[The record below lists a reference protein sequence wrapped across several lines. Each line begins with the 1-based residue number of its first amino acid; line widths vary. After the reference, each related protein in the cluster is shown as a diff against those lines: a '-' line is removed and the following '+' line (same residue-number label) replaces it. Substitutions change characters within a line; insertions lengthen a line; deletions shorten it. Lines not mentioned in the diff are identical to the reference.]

1 MFSFVSLLPQRN
13 SLVHFPAKP
22 DTSEIPPPS
31 YIAPLLVQAHR
42 RPESDQSVSEETMMT
57 LLIIAYLGGVLTIL
71 SPCIL
76 PILPFVFARAGQPFV
91 KSRLPMLTGMAAT
104 FALVATL
111 AAVGGSWA
119 IRANEYGRLAAIV
132 LLALFGVSL
141 LSPRFA
147 STLARPIVDLG
158 NNLVNASGGGRTA
171 PTVRSALILGVAT
184 GLLWAPCAGP
194 ILGLVLTGAALQGAN
209 LETSFLLAAYAAGA
223 ATSLAVALSVGGKI
237 FAAMKRSLGL
247 GDRIR
252 QVLGAAVLAG
262 VAIIALGLD
271 TSLLSRLSYA
281 STASLEQAVLHR
293 LHAKELAAA
302 PSELASNDATIVA
315 ADAKKPFR
323 SDLPVEGYA
332 PSLNGAVEW
341 LNSKPLT
348 TEELPG
354 KVVLVDFWTY
364 SCINCIRTIPYTKAW
379 AEKYADQGLVVI
391 GVHAPEFAFEK
402 KIDNVKSAIDDF
414 KIGYPVAVDNDYKI
428 WRAFENSYW
437 PAAYLIDAKGQI
449 RYHHFGEGNYGRTEK
464 AIQDLLREA
473 GSEMTASAPVTPDAK
488 GVEAGPDLGNI
499 RSGETYLGYE
509 QATNF
514 SSPEGLQADAP
525 QNYSISKPSLNGWG
539 LSGTWTV
546 GKDQATL
553 DQAGGGITYRFSA
566 RDLHLVLGPGDE
578 AKPVRFQ
585 VKIDGKSP
593 GPDHGSDIDADGN
606 GAVTATRLYQLVR
619 QSGTVAARNFEI
631 RFLDPGVQAYAFTFG

>member
-1 MFSFVSLLPQRN
+1 
-13 SLVHFPAKP
+13 
-22 DTSEIPPPS
+22 
-31 YIAPLLVQAHR
+31 
-42 RPESDQSVSEETMMT
+42 MT
-57 LLIIAYLGGVLTIL
+57 LLIIAYLGGALTIL

-91 KSRLPMLTGMAAT
+91 RSTLPMLAGMAAT

-132 LLALFGVSL
+132 LLALFGASL

-147 STLARPIVDLG
+147 STLARPVVDLG
-158 NNLVNASGGGRTA
+158 NNLVNATGGGRGTT
-171 PTVRSALILGVAT
+171 TVKSALLLGVAT

-209 LETSFLLAAYAAGA
+209 LQTTFLLIAYAAGA
-223 ATSLAVALSVGGKI
+223 ASSLAVALLVGGRI
-237 FAAMKRSLGL
+237 FTAMKRSLGV

-252 QVLGAAVLAG
+252 QGLGAAVLAG
-262 VAIIALGLD
+262 VAVIALGLD
-271 TSLLSRLSYA
+271 TSLLARLSYA
-281 STASLEQAVLHR
+281 STTSLEQAVLDR
-293 LHAKELAAA
+293 LHAKRLSGAS
-302 PSELASNDATIVA
+302 SELASNEVMIAA
-315 ADAKKPFR
+315 ADAKNPFR
-323 SDLPVEGYA
+323 SDLPVEGPA
-332 PSLNGAVEW
+332 PSLDGAVEW
-341 LNSKPLT
+341 LNSAPLT
-348 TEELPG
+348 TEQLRG

-364 SCINCIRTIPYTKAW
+364 SCINCIRTIPYVRAW

-402 KIDNVKSAIDDF
+402 KIDNVKKAIGDF
-414 KIGYPVAVDNDYKI
+414 QIGYPVAIDNDYGI

-449 RYHHFGEGNYGRTEK
+449 RYHHFGEGNYNRTEK

-473 GSEMTASAPVTPDAK
+473 GSQTTASAPVVPDAK

-499 RSGETYLGYE
+499 RSGETYLGYQ
-509 QATNF
+509 QAANF
-514 SSPEGLQADAP
+514 ASPEGLQADTAK
-525 QNYSISKPSLNGWG
+525 NYSIAEPGLNGWG

-546 GKDQATL
+546 GRDQATL
-553 DQAGGGITYRFSA
+553 DQPGGGITYRFSA
-566 RDLHLVLGPGDE
+566 RDLHLVLGPGAGD
-578 AKPVRFQ
+578 KPIRFQ
-585 VKIDGKSP
+585 VKIDGKAP

-606 GAVTATRLYQLVR
+606 GTVTATRLYQLVR

>member
-1 MFSFVSLLPQRN
+1 
-13 SLVHFPAKP
+13 
-22 DTSEIPPPS
+22 
-31 YIAPLLVQAHR
+31 
-42 RPESDQSVSEETMMT
+42 MT
-57 LLIIAYLGGVLTIL
+57 LLIIAYLGGALTIL

-91 KSRLPMLTGMAAT
+91 RSTLPMLAGMAAT

-132 LLALFGVSL
+132 LLALFGASL
-141 LSPRFA
+141 LSPRIA

-158 NNLVNASGGGRTA
+158 NNLINATGGGRGTT
-171 PTVRSALILGVAT
+171 TVKSALLLGVAT

-209 LETSFLLAAYAAGA
+209 LQTTFLLIAYAAGA
-223 ATSLAVALSVGGKI
+223 ASSLAVALLVGGKL
-237 FAAMKRSLGL
+237 FAAMKRSLGF

-262 VAIIALGLD
+262 VAVVALGLD
-271 TSLLSRLSYA
+271 TSLLARLSYA
-281 STASLEQAVLHR
+281 STASLEQAVLDR
-293 LHAKELAAA
+293 LHAKPLSG
-302 PSELASNDATIVA
+302 PSSELASNEVMIAA
-315 ADAKKPFR
+315 ADAKQPFR
-323 SDLPVEGYA
+323 SDLPVESYA
-332 PSLNGAVEW
+332 PSLDGAVEW
-341 LNSKPLT
+341 LNSTPLT
-348 TEELPG
+348 TEQLRG

-364 SCINCIRTIPYTKAW
+364 SCINCIRTIPYIKAW
-379 AEKYADQGLVVI
+379 AEKYKDQGLVVI

-402 KIDNVKSAIDDF
+402 KIDNVKKAISDF
-414 KIGYPVAVDNDYKI
+414 QIGYPVAIDNDYSI

-437 PAAYLIDAKGQI
+437 PAGYLIDAKGQI
-449 RYHHFGEGNYGRTEK
+449 RYHHFGEGNYNKTEK

-473 GSEMTASAPVTPDAK
+473 GSQTTASAPVAPDAK

-509 QATNF
+509 QAANF
-514 SSPEGLQADAP
+514 ASPEELQADTAR
-525 QNYSISKPSLNGWG
+525 NYTIAEPGLNGWG

-546 GKDQATL
+546 GRDQATL
-553 DQAGGGITYRFSA
+553 DQPGGGITYRFSA
-566 RDLHLVLGPGDE
+566 RDLHLVLGPG
-578 AKPVRFQ
+578 AGGKPVRFQ
-585 VKIDGKSP
+585 VKVDGKAP

-606 GAVTATRLYQLVR
+606 GTVTATRLYQLVR

-631 RFLDPGVQAYAFTFG
+631 RFLDRGVQAYAFTFG

>member
-1 MFSFVSLLPQRN
+1 
-13 SLVHFPAKP
+13 
-22 DTSEIPPPS
+22 
-31 YIAPLLVQAHR
+31 
-42 RPESDQSVSEETMMT
+42 MT

-91 KSRLPMLTGMAAT
+91 KSTLPMLAGMAAT

-158 NNLVNASGGGRTA
+158 NNLVNASGSGRTA
-171 PTVRSALILGVAT
+171 PTVRSALILGVAS

-262 VAIIALGLD
+262 VAIIALDLD

-281 STASLEQAVLHR
+281 STASLEQAVLDR
-293 LHAKELAAA
+293 LHAKPPASAL
-302 PSELASNDATIVA
+302 SEGASSDATIVA
-315 ADAKKPFR
+315 ADSKEPFR
-323 SDLPVEGYA
+323 SDLTVEGYA
-332 PSLNGAVEW
+332 PSLDGAVEW

-348 TEELPG
+348 TGELRG

-402 KIDNVKSAIDDF
+402 KIDNVKSAISDF

-473 GSEMTASAPVTPDAK
+473 GSEMTASAPVAPDAK

-499 RSGETYLGYE
+499 RSGETYLGYQ

-514 SSPEGLQADAP
+514 SSPEGLRADAP
-525 QNYSISKPSLNGWG
+525 QNYSISKPGLNGWG

-553 DQAGGGITYRFSA
+553 DQAGGGIIYRFSA
-566 RDLHLVLGPGDE
+566 RDLHLVLGPGDD

-585 VKIDGKSP
+585 VKIDGKAP
-593 GPDHGSDIDADGN
+593 GEDHGSDIDADGN
-606 GAVTATRLYQLVR
+606 GTVTATRLYQLVR
-619 QSGTVAARNFEI
+619 QSGTVTARNFEI

>member
-1 MFSFVSLLPQRN
+1 
-13 SLVHFPAKP
+13 
-22 DTSEIPPPS
+22 
-31 YIAPLLVQAHR
+31 
-42 RPESDQSVSEETMMT
+42 MT
-57 LLIIAYLGGVLTIL
+57 LLIIAYLGGALTIL

-91 KSRLPMLTGMAAT
+91 KSTLPMLAGMAAT

-132 LLALFGVSL
+132 LLALFGASL

-158 NNLVNASGGGRTA
+158 NNLLNANGGGRAA
-171 PTVRSALILGVAT
+171 PTVKSALILGVAT

-209 LETSFLLAAYAAGA
+209 LQTTFLLAAYAAGA
-223 ATSLAVALSVGGKI
+223 ATSLAVALLVGGRI
-237 FAAMKRSLGL
+237 FAAMKRSLGF

-252 QVLGAAVLAG
+252 QGLGAAVLAG
-262 VAIIALGLD
+262 VAVIALGLD

-281 STASLEQAVLHR
+281 STASLEQAVLDR
-293 LHAKELAAA
+293 LHAKPAGASAEV
-302 PSELASNDATIVA
+302 ASNDVLI

-332 PSLNGAVEW
+332 PSLDGAVEW

-348 TEELPG
+348 TEQLRG

-364 SCINCIRTIPYTKAW
+364 SCINCIRTIPYVKAW

-402 KIDNVKSAIDDF
+402 KLDNVKKALSDF
-414 KIGYPVAVDNDYKI
+414 EIGYPVAIDNDYRI

-437 PAAYLIDAKGQI
+437 PAGYLIDAEGQI

-473 GSEMTASAPVTPDAK
+473 GGQMTSSTAVAPDAK

-509 QATNF
+509 QAANF
-514 SSPEGLQADAP
+514 ASPEGLQADAP
-525 QNYSISKPSLNGWG
+525 QNYSIAEPGLNGWG

-546 GKDQATL
+546 GKDEARL
-553 DQAGGGITYRFSA
+553 DEAGGGITYRFSA
-566 RDLHLVLGPGDE
+566 RDLHLVLGPGADG
-578 AKPVRFQ
+578 KPIRFQ
-585 VKIDGKSP
+585 VTVDGKAP

-606 GAVTATRLYQLVR
+606 GTVTATRLYQLVR
-619 QSGTVAARNFEI
+619 QSGTVGARNFQI

>member
-1 MFSFVSLLPQRN
+1 
-13 SLVHFPAKP
+13 
-22 DTSEIPPPS
+22 
-31 YIAPLLVQAHR
+31 
-42 RPESDQSVSEETMMT
+42 MT
-57 LLIIAYLGGVLTIL
+57 LLIIAYLGGALTIL

-91 KSRLPMLTGMAAT
+91 RSTLPMLAGMAAT

-132 LLALFGVSL
+132 LLALFGASL

-158 NNLVNASGGGRTA
+158 NNLINATGDGRGTT
-171 PTVRSALILGVAT
+171 TVKSALLLGVAT

-209 LETSFLLAAYAAGA
+209 LQTTFLLIAYAAGA
-223 ATSLAVALSVGGKI
+223 ASSLAVALLVGGRI
-237 FAAMKRSLGL
+237 FTAMKRSLGV

-252 QVLGAAVLAG
+252 QGLGAAVLAG
-262 VAIIALGLD
+262 VAVIALGLD
-271 TSLLSRLSYA
+271 TSLLARLSYA
-281 STASLEQAVLHR
+281 STASLEQAVLDR
-293 LHAKELAAA
+293 LHAKPLSGAS
-302 PSELASNDATIVA
+302 SELVSNEVMIAA
-315 ADAKKPFR
+315 ADAKTPFR
-323 SDLPVEGYA
+323 SDLPVEGHA
-332 PSLNGAVEW
+332 PSLDGAVEW
-341 LNSKPLT
+341 LNSQPLT
-348 TEELPG
+348 TEQLRG

-364 SCINCIRTIPYTKAW
+364 SCINCIRTIPYVRAW

-402 KIDNVKSAIDDF
+402 KIDNVKKAIGGF
-414 KIGYPVAVDNDYKI
+414 QIGYPVAIDNDYSI

-449 RYHHFGEGNYGRTEK
+449 RYHHFGEGNYDRTEQ

-473 GSEMTASAPVTPDAK
+473 GSQTTASAPVAPDAR

-509 QATNF
+509 QAANF
-514 SSPEGLQADAP
+514 ASPEGLQADTAKS
-525 QNYSISKPSLNGWG
+525 YSIAEPGLNGWG

-546 GKDQATL
+546 GRDQATL
-553 DQAGGGITYRFSA
+553 DQSGGGITYRFSA
-566 RDLHLVLGPGDE
+566 RDLHLVLGPGGSG
-578 AKPVRFQ
+578 KPVRFQ
-585 VKIDGKSP
+585 VKVDGKAP
-593 GPDHGSDIDADGN
+593 GLDHGSDIDADGN
-606 GAVTATRLYQLVR
+606 GTVSATRLYQLVR
-619 QSGTVAARNFEI
+619 QSDTVAARNFEI

>member
-1 MFSFVSLLPQRN
+1 
-13 SLVHFPAKP
+13 
-22 DTSEIPPPS
+22 
-31 YIAPLLVQAHR
+31 
-42 RPESDQSVSEETMMT
+42 MT
-57 LLIIAYLGGVLTIL
+57 LLIIAYLGGALTIL

-76 PILPFVFARAGQPFV
+76 PILPFVFARAGQPFIR
-91 KSRLPMLTGMAAT
+91 STLPMLAGMAAT

-111 AAVGGSWA
+111 AAVGGSWV

-132 LLALFGVSL
+132 LLALFGASL

-158 NNLVNASGGGRTA
+158 NNMVASGSGRAA
-171 PTVRSALILGVAT
+171 PTVKSALILGVAT

-209 LETSFLLAAYAAGA
+209 LQTTFLLAAYAAGA
-223 ATSLAVALSVGGKI
+223 ATSLAVALLVGGRI
-237 FAAMKRSLGL
+237 FAAMKRSLGF
-247 GDRIR
+247 GDWIR
-252 QVLGAAVLAG
+252 QGLGAAVLAG

-271 TSLLSRLSYA
+271 TSLLARLSYA
-281 STASLEQAVLHR
+281 STASLEQAVLDR
-293 LHAKELAAA
+293 LHAKPVGGA
-302 PSELASNDATIVA
+302 PSELASNDATI
-315 ADAKKPFR
+315 ADAKKPFL

-332 PSLNGAVEW
+332 PSLDGAVEW

-348 TEELPG
+348 NEQLRG

-364 SCINCIRTIPYTKAW
+364 SCINCIRTIPYVRGW
-379 AEKYADQGLVVI
+379 AEKYADQRLVVI

-402 KIDNVKSAIDDF
+402 KIDNVRKAVENF
-414 KIGYPVAVDNDYKI
+414 QIGYPVAIDNDYKI

-437 PAAYLIDAKGQI
+437 PAGYLIDAKGQI

-473 GSEMTASAPVTPDAK
+473 GSQMTASAPVAPNAK
-488 GVEAGPDLGNI
+488 GVEAAPDLGNI
-499 RSGETYLGYE
+499 RSGETYIGYQ
-509 QATNF
+509 QAANF
-514 SSPEGLQADAP
+514 ASPERLQADAP
-525 QNYSISKPSLNGWG
+525 QNYSIAEPGLNGWG

-566 RDLHLVLGPGDE
+566 RDLHLVLGPGADG
-578 AKPVRFQ
+578 KPIRFQ
-585 VKIDGKSP
+585 VTVDGKVP
-593 GPDHGSDIDADGN
+593 GPDHGSDIDADGK
-606 GAVTATRLYQLVR
+606 GTVTATRLYQLVR
-619 QSGTVAARNFEI
+619 QSGTVGARNFEI
-631 RFLDPGVQAYAFTFG
+631 HFLDPGVQAYAFTFG

>member
-1 MFSFVSLLPQRN
+1 
-13 SLVHFPAKP
+13 
-22 DTSEIPPPS
+22 
-31 YIAPLLVQAHR
+31 
-42 RPESDQSVSEETMMT
+42 MT
-57 LLIIAYLGGVLTIL
+57 LLIIAYLGGALTIL

-91 KSRLPMLTGMAAT
+91 RSTLPMLAGMAAT

-132 LLALFGVSL
+132 LLALFGASL
-141 LSPRFA
+141 LSPRIA

-158 NNLVNASGGGRTA
+158 NNLINATGGGRGTT
-171 PTVRSALILGVAT
+171 TVKSALLLGVAT

-209 LETSFLLAAYAAGA
+209 LQTTFLLIAYAAGA
-223 ATSLAVALSVGGKI
+223 ASSLAVALLVGGKL
-237 FAAMKRSLGL
+237 FAAMKRSLGF

-262 VAIIALGLD
+262 VAVVALGLD
-271 TSLLSRLSYA
+271 TSLLARLSYA
-281 STASLEQAVLHR
+281 STASLEQAVLDR
-293 LHAKELAAA
+293 LHAKPLSG
-302 PSELASNDATIVA
+302 PSSELASNEVMIAA
-315 ADAKKPFR
+315 ADAKQPFR

-332 PSLNGAVEW
+332 PSLDGAVEW
-341 LNSKPLT
+341 LNSTPLT
-348 TEELPG
+348 TEQLRG

-364 SCINCIRTIPYTKAW
+364 SCINCIRTIPYIKAW
-379 AEKYADQGLVVI
+379 AEKYKDQGLVVI

-402 KIDNVKSAIDDF
+402 KIDNVKKAISDF
-414 KIGYPVAVDNDYKI
+414 QIGYPVAIDNDYSI

-437 PAAYLIDAKGQI
+437 PAGYLIDAKGQI
-449 RYHHFGEGNYGRTEK
+449 RYHHFGEGNYNKTEK

-473 GSEMTASAPVTPDAK
+473 GSQTTASAPVAPDAK

-499 RSGETYLGYE
+499 RSGETYLGCE
-509 QATNF
+509 QAANF
-514 SSPEGLQADAP
+514 ASPEELQADTAR
-525 QNYSISKPSLNGWG
+525 NYTIAEPGLNGWG

-546 GKDQATL
+546 GRDQATL
-553 DQAGGGITYRFSA
+553 DQPGGGITYRFSA
-566 RDLHLVLGPGDE
+566 RDLHLVLGPG
-578 AKPVRFQ
+578 AGGKPVRFQ
-585 VKIDGKSP
+585 VKVDGKAP

-606 GAVTATRLYQLVR
+606 GTVTATRLYQLVR

-631 RFLDPGVQAYAFTFG
+631 RFLDRGVQAYAFTFG

>member
-1 MFSFVSLLPQRN
+1 
-13 SLVHFPAKP
+13 
-22 DTSEIPPPS
+22 
-31 YIAPLLVQAHR
+31 
-42 RPESDQSVSEETMMT
+42 MT
-57 LLIIAYLGGVLTIL
+57 LLIIAYLGGALTIL

-91 KSRLPMLTGMAAT
+91 RSTLPMLAGMAAT

-132 LLALFGVSL
+132 LLALFGASL

-158 NNLVNASGGGRTA
+158 NNLINAGGHGRGTT
-171 PTVRSALILGVAT
+171 TVKSALLLGVAT

-209 LETSFLLAAYAAGA
+209 LQTTFLLIAYAAGA
-223 ATSLAVALSVGGKI
+223 ASSLAVALLVGGRI
-237 FAAMKRSLGL
+237 FTAMKRSLGV

-252 QVLGAAVLAG
+252 QGLGATVLAG
-262 VAIIALGLD
+262 VAVIALGLD
-271 TSLLSRLSYA
+271 TSLLARLSYA
-281 STASLEQAVLHR
+281 STASLEQAVLDR
-293 LHAKELAAA
+293 LHAKPLSGAS
-302 PSELASNDATIVA
+302 SELASNEVMIAA
-315 ADAKKPFR
+315 ADANKPFR
-323 SDLPVEGYA
+323 SDLPVEGHA
-332 PSLNGAVEW
+332 PSLDGAVEW
-341 LNSKPLT
+341 LNSEPLT
-348 TEELPG
+348 TEQLRG

-364 SCINCIRTIPYTKAW
+364 SCINCIRTIPYVRAW

-402 KIDNVKSAIDDF
+402 KIDNVKKAIGDF
-414 KIGYPVAVDNDYKI
+414 QIGYPVAIDNDYKV

-449 RYHHFGEGNYGRTEK
+449 RYHHFGEGNYNRTEK
-464 AIQDLLREA
+464 AIQDLLREV
-473 GSEMTASAPVTPDAK
+473 GSQTTASAPVVPNAK
-488 GVEAGPDLGNI
+488 GVEAGPDLGNM

-509 QATNF
+509 QAANF
-514 SSPEGLQADAP
+514 ASPEGLQADTAR
-525 QNYSISKPSLNGWG
+525 NYSIAEPGLNGWG
-539 LSGTWTV
+539 LSGTWIV
-546 GKDQATL
+546 GRDQATL
-553 DQAGGGITYRFSA
+553 DQPGGGITYRFSA
-566 RDLHLVLGPGDE
+566 RDLHLVLGPGAGD
-578 AKPVRFQ
+578 KPIRFQ
-585 VKIDGKSP
+585 VKIDGKAP

-606 GAVTATRLYQLVR
+606 GTVTATRLYQLIR